1 MPCRF
6 LIWLFLIGTILC
18 FIKFFEG
25 VLNGNKKIKDIQ
37 QTLQDAI
44 MLIERAIEIY
54 DESAKNNIS
63 QEQLVANLERLTKPE
78 NIRVKQNDSTSKP
91 DAVD

>member
-1 MPCRF
+1 ME
-6 LIWLFLIGTILC
+6 I
-18 FIKFFEG
+18 
-25 VLNGNKKIKDIQ
+25 KKIKDIQ

-78 NIRVKQNDSTSKP
+78 NVRVKKDDGTSKP
-91 DAVD
+91 DAVE

>member
-1 MPCRF
+1 ME
-6 LIWLFLIGTILC
+6 I
-18 FIKFFEG
+18 
-25 VLNGNKKIKDIQ
+25 KKIKDIQ

-91 DAVD
+91 DAFD

>member
-1 MPCRF
+1 ME
-6 LIWLFLIGTILC
+6 I
-18 FIKFFEG
+18 
-25 VLNGNKKIKDIQ
+25 KKIKDIQ

-63 QEQLVANLERLTKPE
+63 QEQLVTNLERLTKPE
-78 NIRVKQNDSTSKP
+78 NVRVKKDDCTNKP
-91 DAVD
+91 DADD

>member
-1 MPCRF
+1 ME
-6 LIWLFLIGTILC
+6 I
-18 FIKFFEG
+18 
-25 VLNGNKKIKDIQ
+25 KKIKDIQ
-37 QTLQDAI
+37 QTMQDAI

-78 NIRVKQNDSTSKP
+78 NVRVKQDDDTSKP
-91 DAVD
+91 DADD